1 MKPFNILQA
10 LPENIQNS
18 LLSNPPWEY
27 WGCCLICKK
36 LLTYNEYEVFGK
48 MRKLRIHCDCELEH
62 DKKMKV
68 IEERRAK
75 TLEIQKVF
83 NRMNLVPDSLKDAG
97 FKNFKLRDG
106 TEKCYEL
113 AKNFYRNFET
123 TEMGYVFFGGTGAG
137 KSHLARAIQRSL
149 DADGYSTLFLDWITL
164 SDLTRASIN
173 DKSINIH
180 AIVRAATEVDLLV
193 LDDIGAGHL
202 TNYEYKTVAFPI
214 INGRQGKKTLY
225 TSNLNPERLEQW
237 FSFDKEGNPL
247 DEDGR
252 CIDRIIGSCK
262 FVLNKATSMRRERA
276 RAQMIE

>member
-1 MKPFNILQA
+1 MKSFNILQA

-18 LLSNPPWEY
+18 LLSNPPWEH
-27 WGCCLICKK
+27 WGCCIICKK

-48 MRKLRIHCDCELEH
+48 MRKLRIHCDCEIEH

-68 IEERRAK
+68 IEERRSK
-75 TLEIQKVF
+75 TMEVQKLF

-97 FKNFKLRDG
+97 FKNFISRPG
-106 TEKCYEL
+106 TEKSYEL
-113 AKNFYRNFET
+113 ATTFYRNFET
-123 TEMGYVFFGGTGAG
+123 MEHGYMFYGGTGGG

-149 DADGYSTLFLDWITL
+149 DADGYPTLFLDWVKL
-164 SDLTRASIN
+164 SDLARASIS

-180 AIVRAATEVDLLV
+180 AIIRAAIDVDLLV
-193 LDDIGAGHL
+193 LDDIGAGHM
-202 TNYEYKTVAFPI
+202 TDYEYKTVAFPI
-214 INGRQGKKTLY
+214 INGRQGKLTIY
-225 TSNLNPERLEQW
+225 TTNLDPDRLERW
-237 FSFDKEGNPL
+237 FASDKDGKPL

-262 FVLNKATSMRRERA
+262 FVRNKATSMRRERA